1 MSIDEQARVAENIRL
16 MRESLNMT
24 QAELAEQMGLKD
36 KSSISKIESGKMP
49 ITLKTVERIAKVFK
63 CAPRRLMGWTE
74 EMEDR
79 MIHDFMS
86 VMVKGNP
93 QSVFD
98 PETPQYQYYFKN
110 NTALLAEQVFQ
121 DKNLRALFDAA
132 READPEDIK
141 LATEMLTRFK
151 RTNPDG

>member
-24 QAELAEQMGLKD
+24 QTELAERMGLKD
-36 KSSISKIESGKMP
+36 KSSVSKIESGKMP
-49 ITLKTVERIAKVFK
+49 ITLKTVERIAKVFG

-79 MIHDFMS
+79 MINDFMS

-98 PETPQYQYYFKN
+98 PETPQHQYYFKN
-110 NTALLAEQVFQ
+110 NTALIAEQVFQ